1 MKLHGERNR
10 EVYRVTKEQMSNE
23 FQLDYDLIKI
33 WDMIEKKLYFLEF
46 QFDFIDRNK
55 NKLAYLLQNVIDENQ
70 IVKIIPKDLDSFF
83 KVCFI
88 LDNMN
93 KIPKNANIW
102 LIYLLSYFNSNITLE
117 NIAQIVYCIDFL
129 YSKISLKENELE
141 QLKKTTIEI
150 LKKIKNCFK
159 ENGSYY
165 SSKLASPLEETR
177 YALFSINLIEDLI
190 QDLIFYYS
198 ITEIPPIKKIY
209 ENISDI
215 EKTYK
220 FIKH

>member
-1 MKLHGERNR
+1 MVPAWRC
-10 EVYRVTKEQMSNE
+10 VAYRVPKEKFEKILRENE
-23 FQLDYDLIKI
+23 SLQHLCTIIEMKNEILNFQHDLISIIK
-33 WDMIEKKLYFLEF
+33 
-46 QFDFIDRNK
+46 DR
-55 NKLAYLLQNVIDENQ
+55 LSYLLQNVIDENQ

-88 LDNMN
+88 LDNMS
-93 KIPKNANIW
+93 KIPKNANLW

-117 NIAQIVYCIDFL
+117 DIAQIVYCIDFL

-141 QLKKTTIEI
+141 QLNKTTIEI
-150 LKKIKNCFK
+150 LKRIKNYYK
-159 ENGSYY
+159 EDGSYC
-165 SSKLASPLEETR
+165 SSKLVSPLEETR

-215 EKTYK
+215 VKTYK
-220 FIKH
+220 FIKY